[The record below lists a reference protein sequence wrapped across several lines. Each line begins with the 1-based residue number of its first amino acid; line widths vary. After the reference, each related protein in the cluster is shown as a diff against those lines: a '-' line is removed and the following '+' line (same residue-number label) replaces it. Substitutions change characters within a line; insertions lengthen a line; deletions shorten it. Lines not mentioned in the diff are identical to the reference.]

1 MTNLSGSVRMEK
13 NIQEVHIRATKPH
26 MTKGVEENILNL
38 GLALKLAPTDL
49 IFPVILMG
57 FENWQKV

>member
-1 MTNLSGSVRMEK
+1 MEK